1 MILRVL
7 RVVLRRTTE
16 YCEVRLLVLR
26 DTTRYKEVPFV
37 TLRGII
43 SSLFWWRLANASKL
57 AVVQYHRK
65 TPTVESFLI
74 KLSAWG
80 CNFNNRRT
88 LSSCFSE
95 NFIKILITVFWKTL
109 FGRIPLKN
117 HTLYLR
123 PLVIPHSDL
132 HYNSYYL
139 VVPPSTTRSTSW
151 WLVVPR
157 SIS

>member
-1 MILRVL
+1 MILWVL

-43 SSLFWWRLANASKL
+43 SSFFMTFSNASKL

-65 TPTVESFLI
+65 TPTVKSFFI

-80 CNFNNRRT
+80 CNFNNKRT
-88 LSSCFSE
+88 LSSCFSQ
-95 NFIKILITVFWKTL
+95 NFIKFLITVFWKTI

-139 VVPPSTTRSTSW
+139 VVPPSTTRSTS
-151 WLVVPR
+151 
-157 SIS
+157 